1 MVEFKD
7 ILMETLIILT
17 AISAFVS
24 TNLDDMF
31 LLVAFFANP
40 EFKAK
45 DVVLGQ
51 YLGFIVLLTVS
62 SLAYFV
68 QFIIPSN
75 WISLL
80 GVIPIMIGI
89 RSLLHLKKT
98 QTDDSGEKRNFSK
111 YKEGQKM
118 LPVTLVTLANGG
130 DNLGV
135 YMPLFASMDLFDL
148 FLTATTFL
156 IMVGVW
162 CFLGYKLVN
171 NRVLGNKIKNYGHY
185 ILPFIMI
192 VIGLVIILRGWF

>member
-1 MVEFKD
+1 
-7 ILMETLIILT
+7 METLIILT

-31 LLVAFFANP
+31 ILTAFFANP
-40 EFKAK
+40 EFRAK